1 MLTPLCLHTPTV
13 QPDESSRRQ
22 GHHGAA
28 IPLNGN
34 GHGNSGRECRIG
46 KGTLWPEEAETTGS
60 RHRVF
65 PDYRSNA
72 PAHMVLAVEKGLSE
86 PTHFRES
93 DRSTANLNHDLP
105 SNLREHGASPNRIR
119 L

>member
-72 PAHMVLAVEKGLSE
+72 PAHMVLAVENDGMDSSRDFYGIKCQSRLASIGQLWKEE
-86 PTHFRES
+86 PE
-93 DRSTANLNHDLP
+93 
-105 SNLREHGASPNRIR
+105 
-119 L
+119 